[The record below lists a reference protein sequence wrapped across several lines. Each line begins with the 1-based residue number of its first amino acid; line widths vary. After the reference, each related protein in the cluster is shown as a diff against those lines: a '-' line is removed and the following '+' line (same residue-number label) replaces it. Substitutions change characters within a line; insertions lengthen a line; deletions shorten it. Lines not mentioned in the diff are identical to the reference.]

1 MVEDSESF
9 SYHFRH
15 LGGLNWEIS
24 VYSLAAMPEQ
34 RGGGRSMPTFVIH
47 GNLTD
52 QGIRT
57 IKEGPARRAA
67 VKEKVKSMGGEVTA
81 LYRTTGQFDA
91 LMILEAPDGETV
103 AKIALWIGM
112 QGNMRTT
119 ISRAFTEDENAA
131 IIAGLD

>member
-1 MVEDSESF
+1 
-9 SYHFRH
+9 
-15 LGGLNWEIS
+15 
-24 VYSLAAMPEQ
+24 
-34 RGGGRSMPTFVIH
+34 MPTFVIH

-57 IKEGPARRAA
+57 IKETPARRAA
-67 VKEKVKSMGGEVTA
+67 VKEKFKSMGGEVKA

-112 QGNMRTT
+112 QGNLRTT
-119 ISRAFTEDENAA
+119 TSRAFTEDEDAG

>member
-1 MVEDSESF
+1 
-9 SYHFRH
+9 
-15 LGGLNWEIS
+15 
-24 VYSLAAMPEQ
+24 
-34 RGGGRSMPTFVIH
+34 MPTFVIH

-57 IKEGPARRAA
+57 IKEAPARRAA
-67 VKEKVKSMGGEVTA
+67 VKEKFKSMGGEVKA
-81 LYRTTGQFDA
+81 LYRTTGQFDV

-112 QGNMRTT
+112 QGNLRTT
-119 ISRAFTEDENAA
+119 TSRAFTEDEDAG

>member
-1 MVEDSESF
+1 
-9 SYHFRH
+9 
-15 LGGLNWEIS
+15 
-24 VYSLAAMPEQ
+24 
-34 RGGGRSMPTFVIH
+34 MPTFVIH

-57 IKEGPARRAA
+57 IKEAPARRAA
-67 VKEKVKSMGGEVTA
+67 VKEKFKSIGGEVKA
-81 LYRTTGQFDA
+81 LYRTTGQFDT

-112 QGNMRTT
+112 QGNLRTT
-119 ISRAFTEDENAA
+119 TSRAFTEDEDAG

>member
-1 MVEDSESF
+1 
-9 SYHFRH
+9 
-15 LGGLNWEIS
+15 
-24 VYSLAAMPEQ
+24 
-34 RGGGRSMPTFVIH
+34 MPTFVIH

-57 IKEGPARRAA
+57 IKEAPARRAA
-67 VKEKVKSMGGEVTA
+67 VKEKFKSMGGEVKA

-103 AKIALWIGM
+103 AKLALWIGM
-112 QGNMRTT
+112 QGNLRTT
-119 ISRAFTEDENAA
+119 TSRAFTEDEDAG

>member
-1 MVEDSESF
+1 
-9 SYHFRH
+9 
-15 LGGLNWEIS
+15 
-24 VYSLAAMPEQ
+24 
-34 RGGGRSMPTFVIH
+34 MPTFVIH

-67 VKEKVKSMGGEVTA
+67 VKEKVKSLGAEVKA

-112 QGNMRTT
+112 QGSMRTT
-119 ISRAFTEDENAA
+119 ISRAFTEDENAE

>member
-1 MVEDSESF
+1 
-9 SYHFRH
+9 
-15 LGGLNWEIS
+15 
-24 VYSLAAMPEQ
+24 
-34 RGGGRSMPTFVIH
+34 MPTFVIH

-57 IKEGPARRAA
+57 IKETPARRAA
-67 VKEKVKSMGGEVTA
+67 VKEKFKSMGGEVKA
-81 LYRTTGQFDA
+81 LYRTTGQFDV

-112 QGNMRTT
+112 QGNLRTT
-119 ISRAFTEDENAA
+119 TSRAFTEDEDAG

>member
-1 MVEDSESF
+1 
-9 SYHFRH
+9 
-15 LGGLNWEIS
+15 
-24 VYSLAAMPEQ
+24 
-34 RGGGRSMPTFVIH
+34 MPTFVIH

-57 IKEGPARRAA
+57 IKESPARRAA
-67 VKEKVKSMGGEVTA
+67 VKEKFKSMGGEVKA
-81 LYRTTGQFDA
+81 LYRTTGQFDV

-112 QGNMRTT
+112 QGNLRTT
-119 ISRAFTEDENAA
+119 TSRAFTEDEDAG

>member
-1 MVEDSESF
+1 
-9 SYHFRH
+9 
-15 LGGLNWEIS
+15 
-24 VYSLAAMPEQ
+24 
-34 RGGGRSMPTFVIH
+34 MPTFIIH

-67 VKEKVKSMGGEVTA
+67 VKEKVKSLGAEVKA

-112 QGNMRTT
+112 QGSMRTT
-119 ISRAFTEDENAA
+119 ISRAFTEDENAE

>member
-1 MVEDSESF
+1 MGV
-9 SYHFRH
+9 
-15 LGGLNWEIS
+15 
-24 VYSLAAMPEQ
+24 
-34 RGGGRSMPTFVIH
+34 H
-47 GNLTD
+47 GVSSD
-52 QGIRT
+52 QGTRT
-57 IKEGPARRAA
+57 SKEGAARRGA
-67 VKEKVKSMGGEVTA
+67 VKRKVKSLGGEVTA